1 MKKIKRN
8 CKANRVKVNGAE
20 GGTRTHTPFAGKRIL
35 SPPRLPFR
43 HLGLMIDSSTRR
55 RADSNRRIGV
65 LQTPALTSWLRRHNY
80 QIYWSGRRDSNPRP
94 LPWQGSILPLNYFR
108 FEQIL
113 PPFSGSRKLV
123 SWFST
128 LLTPLFC
135 DCEEPRFIGA
145 TKQSLSE
152 VSRRDSSRL
161 QLHNGIATPRQESG
175 LAMTRKA
182 IIRCCKHTK
191 CHPSM

>member
-1 MKKIKRN
+1 
-8 CKANRVKVNGAE
+8 
-20 GGTRTHTPFAGKRIL
+20 
-35 SPPRLPFR
+35 
-43 HLGLMIDSSTRR
+43 
-55 RADSNRRIGV
+55 
-65 LQTPALTSWLRRHNY
+65 
-80 QIYWSGRRDSNPRP
+80 
-94 LPWQGSILPLNYFR
+94 
-108 FEQIL
+108 
-113 PPFSGSRKLV
+113 
-123 SWFST
+123 
-128 LLTPLFC
+128 LLTLLFC